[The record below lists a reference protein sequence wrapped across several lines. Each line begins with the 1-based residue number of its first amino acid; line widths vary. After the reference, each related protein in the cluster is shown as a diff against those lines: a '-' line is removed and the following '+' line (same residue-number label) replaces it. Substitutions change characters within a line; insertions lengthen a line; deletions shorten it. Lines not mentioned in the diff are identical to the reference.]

1 MQEKDFDTIPR
12 ETGGE
17 DVKPQATGGEDV
29 KPQAA
34 GGETDRDAHK
44 TAENK
49 TDITAFPTDREQDG
63 EMPEP
68 CTDGEDFGDTG
79 TERGKDGKRRRRRG
93 ISVGVCVAVVLL
105 CCLATFMATF
115 VWLTSSNSKNGN
127 GYLLVDRIS
136 EKLGILDATVRSD
149 YLYDID
155 DDALCDGVMEG
166 YMSSLGDRYAEY
178 YNKEEF
184 AALMEDS
191 NGEMQ
196 GIGISVVYDSSSP
209 SLQIISVFPDSPA
222 MEAGLVPGDRIAYVM
237 ADGEY
242 KSVAELGYAASVSA
256 MQGKADTVA
265 EFIVY
270 KEGNF
275 DTPTEFS
282 VKRGYV
288 TEVTAEGR
296 LYSEDESV
304 GIIRITS
311 FNAKTPGQ
319 FSDALKKL
327 TDSGAKKFIIDVRNN
342 PGGELTSVCSVL
354 DPLLPEGPVIRT
366 VDKNGN
372 EEVVYTSDSNET
384 DIPMAVLVNGNTA
397 SAGELF
403 TAALKDYDKAVI
415 VGTVTYGK
423 GSMQTIRSFSDGSG
437 LKYTYRYYCPPFSDN
452 YDGVGIT
459 PDITVELSEGAAG
472 KNIYTLSDAEDNQLT
487 AAYEALK

>member
-1 MQEKDFDTIPR
+1 MQEKDFDNIPR

-17 DVKPQATGGEDV
+17 NVKPQAAGGENV

-93 ISVGVCVAVVLL
+93 VSVGVCVAVVLL

-127 GYLLVDRIS
+127 GYSLVDRIC

-237 ADGEY
+237 ADG
-242 KSVAELGYAASVSA
+242 
-256 MQGKADTVA
+256 
-265 EFIVY
+265 
-270 KEGNF
+270 
-275 DTPTEFS
+275 
-282 VKRGYV
+282 
-288 TEVTAEGR
+288 
-296 LYSEDESV
+296 
-304 GIIRITS
+304 
-311 FNAKTPGQ
+311 
-319 FSDALKKL
+319 
-327 TDSGAKKFIIDVRNN
+327 
-342 PGGELTSVCSVL
+342 
-354 DPLLPEGPVIRT
+354 
-366 VDKNGN
+366 
-372 EEVVYTSDSNET
+372 
-384 DIPMAVLVNGNTA
+384 
-397 SAGELF
+397 
-403 TAALKDYDKAVI
+403 
-415 VGTVTYGK
+415 
-423 GSMQTIRSFSDGSG
+423 
-437 LKYTYRYYCPPFSDN
+437 
-452 YDGVGIT
+452 
-459 PDITVELSEGAAG
+459 
-472 KNIYTLSDAEDNQLT
+472 
-487 AAYEALK
+487 